1 MKNFT
6 IFLFLI
12 SLLCSDNYA
21 GNENTSIG
29 GRSAGMGGAS
39 VTLSDLWAINNNQA
53 GIAFINSMKAGFY
66 FENRFLLKELSY
78 KTVAIILPTKSGV
91 FGLNYQFFG
100 YSAYKEQKIG
110 LTYAKSFGKNI
121 SAGLQL
127 DYLGTSLADNY
138 GSKSAVTFELGIL
151 AKLSHNVTLGA
162 QLYNPVNAKFNDYN
176 NEKIPSVIK
185 LGINY
190 TFSEK
195 LIIAIESEKNIQ
207 FDPIFKAGFEYKLL
221 EFAYI
226 RLGISNNP
234 IINTFGFGIDY
245 HQFTIDFASS
255 IHQTLGYSPQFS
267 IIYNFN
273 RK

>member
-1 MKNFT
+1 MKKLSL
-6 IFLFLI
+6 FLFLSSI
-12 SLLCSDNYA
+12 SFLNTYA

-29 GRSAGMGGAS
+29 GRSSGMGGAS
-39 VTLSDLWAINNNQA
+39 VTLTDFWAINNNQA
-53 GIAFINSMKAGFY
+53 AMASIKIMKAGFY

-78 KTVAIILPTKSGV
+78 KTAAFVLPTKSGV
-91 FGLNYQFFG
+91 FGFNYHHFG
-100 YSAYKEQKIG
+100 YAAYKEQKIG
-110 LTYAKSFGKNI
+110 LAYAKSFGKNF
-121 SAGLQL
+121 SAGLQI

-138 GSKSAVTFELGIL
+138 GSKNAFTFELGVL
-151 AKLSHNVTLGA
+151 AKLSHSVSLGA
-162 QLYNPVNAKFNDYN
+162 HIFNPVNAKFNDYN
-176 NEKIPSVIK
+176 NEKIPSVFK

-207 FDPIFKAGFEYKLL
+207 FDPYFKAGFEYKLL

-226 RLGISNNP
+226 RLGISSNP

-245 HQFTIDFASS
+245 HQFTLDFSSS

-267 IIYNFN
+267 FIYNF
-273 RK
+273 K